1 MRDSKIDF
9 YKGML
14 ILCVVYG
21 HMNNVLLCGVSHAP
35 IWLHTFVRTFDMA
48 FFMILSGWF
57 LRKSLTKNGAWYI
70 LINRVSMLLV
80 PIAIWTLILLRV
92 DFVSR
97 YYFLWAVFASSVI
110 CIIGNVIKSKLGRI
124 LEVTFYVGV
133 VVSLYFVKIPWNL
146 FYLLPFFIFGYYL
159 KDVRFELTSK
169 SYLVTAVV
177 FVVLLCFCDPAY
189 TPWKINSLAWQM
201 DSLAFVIYF
210 YRFVLAVLGVY
221 VMSKV
226 FDYVS
231 NFIEI
236 RYPALWVNVCG
247 WGRETLGLYILQ
259 AIILEGVLYKIV
271 MFLYKHCKIVVLD
284 PVVNF
289 VGYVLSPL
297 LSIIFIF
304 IIYWILCKIKAK
316 KLMKNAFG
324 CKVFCR

>member
-57 LRKSLTKNGAWYI
+57 LRRSLTKNGAWYI

-110 CIIGNVIKSKLGRI
+110 CIIGNVIKSKLGHI
-124 LEVTFYVGV
+124 LEATFYVGV
-133 VVSLYFVKIPWNL
+133 VASLYFVKIPWNL

-177 FVVLLCFCDPAY
+177 FVVLLCFWGPAY
-189 TPWKINSLAWQM
+189 TPWKINALAWQT

-231 NFIEI
+231 NFIEM
-236 RYPALWVNVCG
+236 RCPALWANVCG
-247 WGRETLGLYILQ
+247 WGKETLGLYILQ
-259 AIILEGVLYKIV
+259 AIVLEGIL
-271 MFLYKHCKIVVLD
+271 CKIVVWVYKD
-284 PVVNF
+284 YKISISDSAVNL

-297 LSIIFIF
+297 LSLVFIF
-304 IIYWILCKIKAK
+304 IIYCILCKIKAI
-316 KLMKNAFG
+316 KLTRCVFG
-324 CKVFCR
+324 CKVCCK